1 MTTDPA
7 ALYRLFR
14 KHYGSQGWWPLI
26 NADTGESSYGIINK
40 ASDSE
45 IFEISIGA
53 ILTQAVAWKN
63 VEKALYNLKK
73 SGLLDPVKLYNAP
86 VEIIA
91 EKVKP
96 SGYFN
101 QKAVKIKNFLAWF
114 EKHNFS
120 SDQIAKYKSEDIR
133 RQLLSIKGIGPET
146 ADSILLYA
154 FNRKVFVVD
163 AYTKR
168 IFSRLGLLNEESS
181 YNEIQLFFHLS
192 FPGSVKIYNEYHAL
206 IVAHGKDICKSKPLC
221 RECCVK
227 SLCPVSN

>member
-7 ALYRLFR
+7 AFYRLFR

-26 NADTGESSYGIINK
+26 NAATGESTYGIINK

-73 SGLLDPVKLYNAP
+73 SGLLDPVKLSNAP

-114 EKHNFS
+114 EKFNFS
-120 SDQIAKYKSEDIR
+120 SDQIAKYKTEDITEP
-133 RQLLSIKGIGPET
+133 KGIIEET
-146 ADSILLYA
+146 TSGGSIIYKA
-154 FNRKVFVVD
+154 
-163 AYTKR
+163 
-168 IFSRLGLLNEESS
+168 GQESKEVKWG
-181 YNEIQLFFHLS
+181 NLF
-192 FPGSVKIYNEYHAL
+192 GSALAEAL
-206 IVAHGKDICKSKPLC
+206 ISKGIDIPKKPTTATAP
-221 RECCVK
+221 
-227 SLCPVSN
+227 SSTPPATT